1 MELFI
6 HIGTNLE
13 YFNLL
18 NKGKLLSVGKQDRDL
33 ASFFMENFPG
43 ELATNISPQY
53 EVNFMAIREIKK
65 RFGQNYFDK
74 IAGIYYGSDNC
85 EYLVPTKVELEKAIE
100 NFKEFNK
107 NFPPHKVRTFTF
119 VTPYVGNKML
129 ERLEESLEYLN
140 SLNMKNPIEV
150 VVNDFGVL
158 RLINT
163 KYKNLSIN
171 FGRLIHKLLKTPL
184 IDTFGYEAHPAGEL
198 IKNKS
203 EQEKLRLRDEIVKW
217 QLKFYNSS
225 EVSLD
230 IYKNFLLKN
239 SVKRVALDYMEKRE
253 DLYKSCSATNP
264 PVTSDIPINKG
275 DIVGIDLYYPWA
287 LIFTGR
293 LCDTSAIENPSRGMY
308 TIDDICPRTC
318 DRYDVSYKIKTVG
331 YNMLQ
336 RGNAG
341 YRSELNL
348 DFLTDDFIS
357 SNLGNRLVFAPF
369 ITV

>member
-6 HIGTNLE
+6 HIWTNLE

-18 NKGKLLSVGKQDRDL
+18 NKWKLLSVWKQDRDL

-43 ELATNISPQY
+43 ELATNISAQY

-65 RFGQNYFDK
+65 RFWQNYFDK
-74 IAGIYYGSDNC
+74 IAGIYYWSDNC
-85 EYLVPTKVELEKAIE
+85 EYLVPTKIEIEKAIE

-107 NFPPHKVRTFTF
+107 NYPPHKVRTFTF
-119 VTPYVGNKML
+119 VTPYVWNKML

-150 VVNDFGVL
+150 VVNDFWVL
-158 RLINT
+158 RLLNT
-163 KYKNLSIN
+163 KYKNLNIN

-184 IDTFGYEAHPAGEL
+184 IDTFWYEAHPAWEL
-198 IKNKS
+198 IKNKT

-225 EVSLD
+225 EASLD
-230 IYKNFLLKN
+230 IYKNFLDKN

-253 DLYKSCSATNP
+253 DLYKNCQP
-264 PVTSDIPINKG
+264 PSPLPIKEG
-275 DIVGIDLYYPWA
+275 GLIWIDLYYPWA

-293 LCDTSAIENPSRGMY
+293 LCDTSAIENPSRWMY
-308 TIDDICPRTC
+308 AIDDICPRTC
-318 DRYDVSYKIKTVG
+318 DRYDVSYKIKTVW

-336 RGNAG
+336 RWNAW

-348 DFLTDDFIS
+348 DFLSEVFIS
-357 SNLGNRLVFAPF
+357 NELDNRLVFAPF